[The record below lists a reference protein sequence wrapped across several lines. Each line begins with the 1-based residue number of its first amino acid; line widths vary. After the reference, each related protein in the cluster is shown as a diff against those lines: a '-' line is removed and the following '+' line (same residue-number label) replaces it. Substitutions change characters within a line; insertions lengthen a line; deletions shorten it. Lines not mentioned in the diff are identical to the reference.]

1 MGRATGSLTNSQG
14 VKNMTTSPVGL
25 TKRATGWAIGVS
37 ILLIVLGI
45 MAIALPFLAGIA
57 VSAIVGWMLIFGG
70 VTHLAAAFHVRGA
83 GAVLW
88 EILVGLV
95 YLVGGGYMVF
105 HPLIGVATLTLFL
118 AGVFLAEGVL
128 EIFAF
133 FGIRGQKGAGWMLF
147 DGVIT
152 IFLAGLIWLHWPSSS
167 VWAIGT
173 IVGISLLLSG
183 VKWLMISLASR
194 NVLQMLPRDTQNRWG
209 SAA

>member
-1 MGRATGSLTNSQG
+1 
-14 VKNMTTSPVGL
+14 MTTSAVGL

-37 ILLIVLGI
+37 ILLILLGI
-45 MAIALPFLAGIA
+45 MAIALPFVAGLA
-57 VSAIVGWMLIFGG
+57 VSAIVGWMLVFGG

-88 EILVGLV
+88 ELLVGLV

-128 EIFAF
+128 EIMAF
-133 FGIRGQKGAGWMLF
+133 FGIRGQRNSGWMLF
-147 DGVIT
+147 DGLVT
-152 IFLAGLIWLHWPSSS
+152 IFLAGLIWFHWPSSS
-167 VWAIGT
+167 AWAIGT
-173 IVGISLLLSG
+173 IVGISLLMSG

-194 NVLQMLPRDTQNRWG
+194 NVIQMTTAGFGRK
-209 SAA
+209 AA